1 MNKATNNMLKQGLL
15 AMLVM
20 LLSAGSALAQQ
31 SLFFSEYIEGGGNN
45 KAFEIFNPTDDDID
59 LVNYIIL
66 GNYNGNPF
74 YDTLRF
80 TPGTILASM
89 DVYVVAHAD
98 ADPAITDV
106 ADSLIENPFNDGTSY
121 IAVFNGDDA
130 RALVYIDGT
139 DSTIVDY
146 FGTAD
151 NDPGSAWDVSGIT
164 EATRYYILSR
174 NADVCGGNGGD
185 WNTSRGC
192 VGDACDSTLSE
203 LGEWTAIQ
211 CGLSP
216 TAGDMPEGA
225 DASSDA
231 IIFAGN
237 HNYFCSL
244 STLTSHLIPQKV
256 NLQQNYPN
264 PFNPRT
270 EILFDISVQDNATLK
285 LYNIKGQEVIT
296 LINKVLN
303 PGLHKVK
310 WNGVNNNGKEL
321 SSGMYFYEL
330 VVGDISLRKKLV
342 LLK

>member
-1 MNKATNNMLKQGLL
+1 
-15 AMLVM
+15 
-20 LLSAGSALAQQ
+20 
-31 SLFFSEYIEGGGNN
+31 
-45 KAFEIFNPTDDDID
+45 
-59 LVNYIIL
+59 
-66 GNYNGNPF
+66 
-74 YDTLRF
+74 
-80 TPGTILASM
+80 
-89 DVYVVAHAD
+89 
-98 ADPAITDV
+98 
-106 ADSLIENPFNDGTSY
+106 
-121 IAVFNGDDA
+121 
-130 RALVYIDGT
+130 
-139 DSTIVDY
+139 
-146 FGTAD
+146 
-151 NDPGSAWDVSGIT
+151 
-164 EATRYYILSR
+164 
-174 NADVCGGNGGD
+174 
-185 WNTSRGC
+185 
-192 VGDACDSTLSE
+192 
-203 LGEWTAIQ
+203 
-211 CGLSP
+211 
-216 TAGDMPEGA
+216 MPEGA

-303 PGLHKVK
+303 PGLHKVT